1 MIRRASQRG
10 FGLVEATLATVIAG
24 GVIVVGINSI
34 ASAVVIKRKAAERE
48 RARLLAVDLVT
59 EALRLP
65 YEDPVQGVGAV
76 PGPGADEVTGTRS
89 MFDDVDDYHGWT
101 SSPPQYKDGATM
113 SGLTGWRRTLAVRR
127 VDPGTLATSASDTG
141 VIEITV
147 TVERHG
153 AELARVVALRTSS
166 WDVTP

>member
-1 MIRRASQRG
+1 MRTVSRSG
-10 FGLVEATLATVIAG
+10 FGLIEATLATVIAG
-24 GVIVVGINSI
+24 GVMVVGINAI
-34 ASAVVIKRKAAERE
+34 ASAVVIKRKAAERD
-48 RARLLAVDLVT
+48 RARLLALDLAT

-65 YEDPVQGVGAV
+65 YEDPVQGVGVV

-101 SSPPQYKDGATM
+101 ASPPQYKDGSVM
-113 SGLTGWRRTLAVRR
+113 SGLPGWRRSLAVRR
-127 VDPGTLATSASDTG
+127 VDAGTLATSASDTG
-141 VIEITV
+141 VIELTV

-153 AELARVVALRTSS
+153 SEIARVVALRTSS